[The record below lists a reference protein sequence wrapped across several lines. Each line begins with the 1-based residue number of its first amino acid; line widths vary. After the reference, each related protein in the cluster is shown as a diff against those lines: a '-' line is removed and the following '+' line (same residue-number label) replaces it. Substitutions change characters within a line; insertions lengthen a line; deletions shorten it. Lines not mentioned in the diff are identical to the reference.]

1 MAPIVVFTID
11 QFVAMSLIHRQS
23 LYYFLG
29 YYAEIIGVGVALI
42 LILIAAVGAPFIIEC
57 PFVKAVGIN
66 VTDFGVSFAE
76 FCLCNRCFAIS

>member
-11 QFVAMSLIHRQS
+11 QFVVMSLIHRQS

-29 YYAEIIGVGVALI
+29 YYAEIIGVGVAI
-42 LILIAAVGAPFIIEC
+42 ILIAAAGAPFIIEC

-76 FCLCNRCFAIS
+76 FGLCNRCFAIS